1 MGLHGAPRELSLV
14 RPALPETEE
23 PLSAVA
29 RNALTRVA
37 LAMGAREGTAPED
50 DPFTRALSVSART
63 KERAANVIAVLQ
75 ARNVEVSRDFTEDQD
90 IFSEL
95 SGEAL
100 MAAALACADEDDFRR
115 RVRTKAGFDAP
126 LQPPDPLNPR
136 PRRAAVR
143 SRSALSRMKPSASF

>member
-1 MGLHGAPRELSLV
+1 MGLHGAPRELSLI

-37 LAMGAREGTAPED
+37 LAIGAREGTAPED

-100 MAAALACADEDDFRR
+100 MAAALACADEDELPAAGTNQARFRC
-115 RVRTKAGFDAP
+115 AP
-126 LQPPDPLNPR
+126 SAASAAEPPPA
-136 PRRAAVR
+136 PRRGAQ
-143 SRSALSRMKPSASF
+143 S